1 MMFSR
6 AGVASDYIL
15 KVQLLKRRVKNE
27 RKRKEKEKKERK
39 EEEFVKERR
48 RRAERLL
55 CTVKVVDVEFVC
67 DEYRHKRIGFDF
79 LIF

>member
-1 MMFSR
+1 
-6 AGVASDYIL
+6 VTL
-15 KVQLLKRRVKNE
+15 
-27 RKRKEKEKKERK
+27 ERK

-67 DEYRHKRIGFDF
+67 DENRHIPPPRKKNLRGNYLKKMKKKKIY
-79 LIF
+79 I